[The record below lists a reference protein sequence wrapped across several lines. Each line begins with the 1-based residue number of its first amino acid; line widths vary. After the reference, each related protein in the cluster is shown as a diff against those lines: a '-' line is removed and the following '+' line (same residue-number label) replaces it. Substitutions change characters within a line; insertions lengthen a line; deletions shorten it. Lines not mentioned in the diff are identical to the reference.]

1 MKAVSFCFAAEKI
14 CEKILSS
21 TVKAFRVL
29 QKGRWSNMKTILK
42 TQNSKDRL
50 TQYNLVRS
58 EIQLDNKVVFTY
70 GIEVESV
77 NSEEKQKSAV
87 LDITTNCERAEK
99 LFDKIIRLEITPSSL
114 KDIVDDFIIS

>member
-1 MKAVSFCFAAEKI
+1 
-14 CEKILSS
+14 
-21 TVKAFRVL
+21 
-29 QKGRWSNMKTILK
+29 MKTILK